1 MVVDSLTRTLAAVA
15 DPTRRSILRRLS
27 SGPAT
32 VGDLA
37 RPYRI
42 SQQAISKHVACLAK
56 ARLIEK
62 RRVGRRHVCRL
73 RPAPIREV
81 AEWAA
86 EYRRFWEQ
94 SFERLDALLD
104 ELKPT
109 ETKP

>member
-1 MVVDSLTRTLAAVA
+1 MVVDQLTRTLAAA
-15 DPTRRSILRRLS
+15 AHPTRRSILRRLAA
-27 SGPAT
+27 GPAT

-37 RPYRI
+37 RPFRM

-94 SFERLDALLD
+94 SFERLDELLA
-104 ELKPT
+104 ELKSKERQP
-109 ETKP
+109 